1 MHFVNTYSTSESTI
15 TGFVDEIAKIE
26 RWPYAG
32 TDMAMMGFKAV
43 NNGSRINVDIEAL
56 DNIIRNADS
65 TRKIVFLY
73 TENDPI
79 LSTNNTS
86 TIFNNFPYLKTLIA
100 PKVTSLR
107 ANDFLSLSMSL
118 INLPKINLIQSRIF
132 TNGTLNYS

>member
-15 TGFVDEIAKIE
+15 TGFVDEIAKIK

-32 TDMAMMGFKAV
+32 MDMAMMGFKAV
-43 NNGSRINVDIEAL
+43 SNGSRINVDIEAL

-100 PKVTSLR
+100 PKVTSLHI
-107 ANDFLSLSMSL
+107 NDFLSLNMSL

>member
-43 NNGSRINVDIEAL
+43 SNGSRINVDIEAL

-79 LSTNNTS
+79 FSITNTS

-100 PKVTSLR
+100 PKVTSLHI
-107 ANDFLSLSMSL
+107 NDFLSLNMSL